1 VTPYLSISGTFTV
14 EGTSFMRARTTIRTG
29 RLAAAGVSLG
39 LALTLAGCGSEET
52 DADAAVEVESSA
64 PASESPSAATA
75 GAEAEVKIGKTL
87 KDPDMGDTI
96 EVVSAVRDFP
106 STEEADLIA
115 EGGEVVLLQVK
126 IKPGKEYGGRISDGN
141 FDISWDNGADFES
154 ADTRLMTEELT
165 AAKRTPLEDV
175 QRRDGGEHTGWIAFR
190 VDEKADTY
198 IIEYTRDGAKVIGS
212 DKTIDEFTEQVEI
225 PAG

>member
-1 VTPYLSISGTFTV
+1 
-14 EGTSFMRARTTIRTG
+14 MRTRTTVRTG
-29 RLAAAGVSLG
+29 RLAAVGLSLG
-39 LALTLAGCGSEET
+39 VALTLAGCGSEET

-64 PASESPSAATA
+64 PASESPSAAAPA
-75 GAEAEVKIGKTL
+75 GDETEVKIGKTL

-126 IKPGKEYGGRISDGN
+126 IKPGTEYGGRISEGN
-141 FDISWDNGADFES
+141 FEISWDNGGDFES
-154 ADTRLMTEELT
+154 SDTRLMTEELT

-175 QRRDGGEHTGWIAFR
+175 QRRDGGEHTGWIAFQ
-190 VDEKADTY
+190 VEEKADTY
-198 IIEYTRDGAKVIGS
+198 LIEYERDGAKVIGS
-212 DKTIDEFTEQVEI
+212 DKTIAEFTEQVEI
-225 PAG
+225 PAS